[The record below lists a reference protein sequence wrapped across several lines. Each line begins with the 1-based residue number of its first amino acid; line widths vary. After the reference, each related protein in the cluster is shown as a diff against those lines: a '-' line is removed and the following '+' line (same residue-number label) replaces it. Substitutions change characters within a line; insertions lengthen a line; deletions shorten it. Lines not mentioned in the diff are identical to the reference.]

1 MSQIRHVS
9 TRAFNKLL
17 RERGSRRLTGAQG
30 KILYVLWENGTLP
43 IARIKELTSLAGTT
57 LTGILDHME
66 KAGLVT
72 RRTNPAN
79 RRQVLVSLA
88 PLSEGLRNEYE
99 EVSQAT
105 NELFYKG
112 FTEDE
117 VEAFEQMLRRILQ
130 NHTERGT

>member
-1 MSQIRHVS
+1 M
-9 TRAFNKLL
+9 
-17 RERGSRRLTGAQG
+17 G
-30 KILYVLWENGTLP
+30 KNGTLH

-57 LTGILDHME
+57 LTGMLDYME
-66 KAGLVT
+66 KAGPVT
-72 RRTNPAN
+72 RRTDPTN
-79 RRQVLVSLA
+79 RRQVLASLT

-117 VEAFEQMLRRILQ
+117 IEAFEQMFRRIL
-130 NHTERGT
+130 

>member
-1 MSQIRHVS
+1 M
-9 TRAFNKLL
+9 
-17 RERGSRRLTGAQG
+17 
-30 KILYVLWENGTLP
+30 LWENGTLP

-117 VEAFEQMLRRILQ
+117 VEAVEQMLRRILQ